1 MRCPLQ
7 NRPSCQA
14 GLPGPPGPPGNPGL
28 PGHGINGRD
37 GRDGMPGVQGPMG
50 DKGVQGIQGPPGPKG
65 ETGATGRAGPTGP
78 TGLKGD
84 NGLQGQVGEKGQK
97 GDNSDFGTSL
107 FSAMKRTGGTI
118 SGDIIFDEILVGEDL
133 VDKNSG
139 VFTSKHAGV
148 YMFTF
153 SSGETRTSNNM
164 VRVKKNGSNEVV
176 IYEENSQVNR
186 PFNYIWS
193 MVLEVGDK
201 VNMHVSS
208 GTLYTECPNSGS
220 SCRFGPLYF
229 HGFLI
234 KSQ

>member
-1 MRCPLQ
+1 MAVLLQ
-7 NRPSCQA
+7 EKGVHTNRGEVQTSQKDMVPVLKSFLISYREQSNFSQ
-14 GLPGPPGPPGNPGL
+14 GNPGT
-28 PGHGINGRD
+28 R
-37 GRDGMPGVQGPMG
+37 
-50 DKGVQGIQGPPGPKG
+50 
-65 ETGATGRAGPTGP
+65 
-78 TGLKGD
+78 
-84 NGLQGQVGEKGQK
+84 GEKGQK

-201 VNMHVSS
+201 VNLHVSS